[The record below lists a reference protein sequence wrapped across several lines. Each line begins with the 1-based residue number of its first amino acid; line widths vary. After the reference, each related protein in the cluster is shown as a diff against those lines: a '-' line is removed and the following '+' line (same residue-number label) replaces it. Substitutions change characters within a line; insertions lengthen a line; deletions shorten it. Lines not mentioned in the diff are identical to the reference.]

1 MSCESEQR
9 MAPLSSSAL
18 GTIVPRHS
26 PAEPSC
32 KFGIVVCALW
42 PVKPGL
48 NLAQRMGCSERHAN
62 LIIAGKRKL
71 NARALHALISTFFEE

>member
-1 MSCESEQR
+1 MPESQQR
-9 MAPLSSSAL
+9 TVPLSSSVR
-18 GTIVPRHS
+18 GTIDPWRS
-26 PAEPSC
+26 PTKPPC
-32 KFGIVVCALW
+32 KFGVVICALW

-71 NARALHALISTFFEE
+71 NARALHALISAFFE